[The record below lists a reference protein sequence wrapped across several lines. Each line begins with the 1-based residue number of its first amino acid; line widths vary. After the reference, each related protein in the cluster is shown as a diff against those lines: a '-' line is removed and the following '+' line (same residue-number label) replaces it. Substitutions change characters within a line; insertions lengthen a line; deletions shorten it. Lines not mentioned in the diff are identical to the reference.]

1 MHVSIMDRS
10 PSKTASTLP
19 SHRFSTYPSS
29 PSDSAFSAQYA
40 RKLTPCTRPRKTT
53 TARTFTGKRN
63 EVARKNFI
71 VATGDSC
78 RGRSI
83 PESGFRGVQEPV
95 AALFL
100 YASPLSLSPRG
111 GFFMK
116 RNKVQDLR
124 VSDFISTELV
134 TASPDETL
142 GDVLGKMKSN
152 DIHELPVIER
162 KKLVGVV
169 TMRELMRRRNLPPT
183 TKVST
188 VLEILPGIGPET
200 PLPEAAEK
208 MISAGFRAIPVVK
221 GKALVGIISRS
232 DIVRALVETRA
243 LEGILVRD
251 FMTPNPQAVAED
263 RHLRGVVGL
272 KDVVELFARPK
283 VREQY
288 GDRAGRE
295 EKVVIEVKSV
305 MRYPPLTV
313 GPDANVHR
321 AAEMMA
327 KQHVSSIIVTEKD
340 EPVGII
346 TSQDLMQFLAGL
358 REREQ
363 LFVEIGGLEDE
374 PKDTYDEIYAVI
386 QKEMRRIAPLVTP
399 RTLTIHF
406 QKYKP
411 EGDRWKYSL
420 RARFTTAHRIYY
432 AHEFDWDLPVTLTK
446 LLDTL
451 YKRIVKEKE
460 RKVTERKR
468 HHQST

>member
-1 MHVSIMDRS
+1 
-10 PSKTASTLP
+10 
-19 SHRFSTYPSS
+19 
-29 PSDSAFSAQYA
+29 
-40 RKLTPCTRPRKTT
+40 
-53 TARTFTGKRN
+53 
-63 EVARKNFI
+63 
-71 VATGDSC
+71 
-78 RGRSI
+78 
-83 PESGFRGVQEPV
+83 
-95 AALFL
+95 
-100 YASPLSLSPRG
+100 
-111 GFFMK
+111 MK

-124 VSDFISTELV
+124 VSDFMSTNLV
-134 TASPDETL
+134 TASRDDTL

-152 DIHELPVIER
+152 DIHELPVLER

-169 TMRELMRRRNLPPT
+169 TMRELMRRRNLPPA

-188 VLEILPGIGPET
+188 VLENPPEITPET

-208 MISAGFRAIPVVK
+208 MISAGFRAIPVIK

-243 LEGILVRD
+243 LEGVVVRD
-251 FMTPNPQAVAED
+251 FMTPNPQCVAED
-263 RHLRGVVGL
+263 DTVEHAVQIIRSLAERSVPVVDKRRHLKGVVGL
-272 KDVVELFARPK
+272 KDVVDLFARPK

-295 EKVVIEVKSV
+295 EKVVIEVGS
-305 MRYPPLTV
+305 
-313 GPDANVHR
+313 GPDADVHR
-321 AAEMMA
+321 AVELMA
-327 KQHVSSIIVTEKD
+327 KHHISSIIVTEED

-346 TSQDLMQFLAGL
+346 TSQDVMQFLAGL

-386 QKEMRRIAPLVTP
+386 QKEMRRIGSLVQP

-411 EGDRWKYSL
+411 EGDRWKYSI
-420 RARFTTAHRIYY
+420 RARFTTSHRIYY
-432 AHEFDWDLPVTLTK
+432 AHEFDWDLRVALTK
-446 LLDTL
+446 LLETL

-468 HHQST
+468 HHRST